1 MNEIKKELLSKDRYD
16 FEDLQSVMRVLRA
29 PGGCPWDM
37 EQDHKSI
44 RENLI
49 EETYEVVEAI
59 DTDNKELMRE
69 ELGDVL
75 MQVVFHAQ
83 IEEEVGGFTME
94 DVTTEVCKKLIYR
107 HPHVFSDTRANTSD
121 EVLVNWDMLKNAEKH
136 RDTVTDSLR
145 SVPKQYPALLRAQK
159 VGKKAAKVGFDFAN
173 AEDAAK
179 KIGEETNELL
189 GATDETRMEELG
201 DLLFAVVNT
210 ARQYGISAEEA
221 LARATDKFISRFAE
235 VEDGVI
241 ADGRNMSELSLKE
254 LDSYWDRAKTKK
266 NSKNN

>member
-1 MNEIKKELLSKDRYD
+1 MNDIKKELLSKERYD
-16 FEDLQSVMRVLRA
+16 FEDLRNVMRVLRA

-44 RENLI
+44 RENFI

-59 DTDNKELMRE
+59 DTDNKALMRE

-83 IEEEVGGFTME
+83 MEEEVNGFTME

-107 HPHVFSDTRANTSD
+107 HPHVFSDTVADTSS
-121 EVLVNWDMLKNAEKH
+121 EVLVNWEKLKNTEKQ
-136 RDTVTDSLR
+136 RNTVTDTLR

-159 VGKKAAKVGFDFAN
+159 VGKKAAKVGFDFAS
-173 AEDAAK
+173 AKDAAK
-179 KIGEETNELL
+179 KITEETKELL
-189 GATDETRMEELG
+189 EAPEELRMEELG

-221 LARATDKFISRFAE
+221 LAKATDKFIARFE
-235 VEDGVI
+235 KVENGVI
-241 ADGRNMSELSLKE
+241 ADGKNMQELSLEE
-254 LDSYWDRAKTKK
+254 LDCYWDKVKSVK
-266 NSKNN
+266 NS

>member
-1 MNEIKKELLSKDRYD
+1 MDKIKKELLAKERYT
-16 FEDLQSVMRVLRA
+16 FEDLRDVMRVLRA

-44 RENLI
+44 RENFI

-59 DTDNKELMRE
+59 DTENIALMRE

-75 MQVVFHAQ
+75 MQVVFHTA
-83 IEEEVGGFTME
+83 IEEENGGFTME

-107 HPHVFSDTRANTSD
+107 HPHVFADTSVDGSD
-121 EVLVNWDMLKNAEKH
+121 EVLVNWDKLKNAEKQ
-136 RDTVTDSLR
+136 RNTVTDSLL

-179 KIGEETNELL
+179 KITEETAELL
-189 GATDETRMEELG
+189 AAPDECRMEELG

-221 LARATDKFISRFAE
+221 LAKATDKFISRFSE
-235 VEDGVI
+235 VEKGVI
-241 ADGRNMSELSLKE
+241 SDGKDMTELSLEE
-254 LDSYWDRAKTKK
+254 LDKYWDKAK

>member
-1 MNEIKKELLSKDRYD
+1 MNEIKKRLLAKDTYT
-16 FEDLQSVMRVLRA
+16 FEDLRDVLRVLRA

-44 RENLI
+44 RENFI

-59 DTDNKELMRE
+59 DAGDLDLMRE

-75 MQVVFHAQ
+75 MQVVFHTQ
-83 IEEEVGGFTME
+83 MEEEAGTFSME

-107 HPHVFSDTRANTSD
+107 HPHVFADTVADTSA
-121 EVLVNWDMLKNAEKH
+121 EVLVNWEALKNKEKS
-136 RDTVTDSLR
+136 RETVTDTLL

-159 VGKKAAKVGFDFAN
+159 VGKKAAKVGFDFPSP
-173 AEDAAK
+173 EEAAK
-179 KIGEETNELL
+179 KITEETAELL
-189 GATDETRMEELG
+189 TATDETRMEELG

-221 LARATDKFISRFAE
+221 LAKATDKFISRFSK
-235 VEDGVI
+235 VEEGVI
-241 ADGRNMSELSLKE
+241 SDGKVMSELSLEE
-254 LDSYWDRAKTKK
+254 LDSYWDKIKITDK
-266 NSKNN
+266 